1 MMPPC
6 IRRLKLNQRRVPA
19 GVTDVTWHLALG
31 SPESDTIEAHRAS
44 CLDESNDSTVSPL
57 YATSIE
63 TTSTTMDGGE
73 GGRGEGV
80 GSTGLGNALTSL
92 TCHLVDEDPL
102 EKSVG
107 VRSELLH
114 PSRSRH
120 RLPPALPAGMMEN
133 PLFPPFLGTYFISQD
148 SKPLELSFTER
159 DEQSLL
165 YESLEEERRVEDG
178 LTV

>member
-1 MMPPC
+1 M
-6 IRRLKLNQRRVPA
+6 RLHI
-19 GVTDVTWHLALG
+19 G
-31 SPESDTIEAHRAS
+31 I
-44 CLDESNDSTVSPL
+44 
-57 YATSIE
+57 
-63 TTSTTMDGGE
+63 
-73 GGRGEGV
+73 
-80 GSTGLGNALTSL
+80 
-92 TCHLVDEDPL
+92 
-102 EKSVG
+102 G

-178 LTV
+178 REDDRAGGLDVRDLGRCRHKRRGEREQLDGELQAGGLGTARGDRVRPLPGGAALDEAGGGEGESGDETTEAEAGA